1 VAKIFTTDEEKSSLY
16 EAIGRAMAAYRK
28 LEHVALELALVWD
41 ITRETYGR
49 SLMKAG
55 RYALDHLADG

>member
-1 VAKIFTTDEEKSSLY
+1 
-16 EAIGRAMAAYRK
+16 MAAYRK

>member
-41 ITRETYGR
+41 TTRETYGR
-49 SLMKAG
+49 SLTKAG